1 MRRGRHE
8 FRLTVWTFVAP
19 IALVIAVLVVVN
31 IAQEVISDRST
42 VSASLQTPGERA
54 GQPNSDAAAPGTGT
68 TGQTAGRRNYRI
80 KSGDTL
86 SQIAAQFDTSQERL
100 QELNPDLDPLSLR
113 PGQSIRVR

>member
-42 VSASLQTPGERA
+42 VSATLEGTAQSAEQDTDGGGA
-54 GQPNSDAAAPGTGT
+54 TTQSNGAP
-68 TGQTAGRRNYRI
+68 RFYRI
-80 KSGDTL
+80 KAGDTL
-86 SQIAAQFDTSQERL
+86 SQIAAEHDVSQQRL

-113 PGQSIRVR
+113 PGQRIRVG